1 MARPSAAPAALDV
14 HAVATAVTVT
24 LFVLIVAHFVLQAL
38 VRSLKSIV
46 LWHRRAFVL
55 RAAPMAPGYMPFIGH
70 TVPLFKAVGNYP
82 CTWDLFATWAS
93 KTAPKPVRVQI
104 FTRHCVVIA
113 DPSTMKRV
121 MSSNMKNYA
130 KDTEFSYAPFL
141 EILGNGLVTS
151 GGDEWK
157 QMRGHISKA
166 LRVDILDEIIAIANR
181 AVGRL
186 CAKLDQLKNTN
197 KKIDMENEFRLLTL
211 QVIGEA
217 ILSLQPE
224 ESDTLFPSLYLPI
237 MDECNARS
245 ILDEIIAIANRAVG
259 RLCAKLDQLKN
270 TNKKIDMENEFRLL
284 TLQVIGE
291 AILSLQPEESD
302 TLFPSLYL
310 PIMDEC
316 NARSLSPWRAWLIA
330 SPEWWRHKSR
340 VKQLDA
346 AIINIVRKRWRARQ
360 SRGKGEEVPDDILE
374 RVLEPIDPKTYGSSI
389 ETQLCF
395 EIKTFLLA
403 GHETSAA
410 MLTWTLHE
418 LSIANEKMQKVKTE
432 CDAIFKPL
440 NLTTLPSRDAVNS
453 LEYTLACLK
462 ETLRLYSVVPVVTRV
477 AEQDD
482 DLGGVRVPAGTTI
495 IMSLQGV
502 HHRPD
507 IWSDP
512 LDYKPDRFTD
522 PDFDENEGFKFLPFI
537 QGPRNCLGQ
546 YLAML
551 EARVVLGTLVSR
563 YDFTVA
569 PGHDNGKKHTKAI
582 PIAPANGAWFMVN

>member
-245 ILDEIIAIANRAVG
+245 
-259 RLCAKLDQLKN
+259 
-270 TNKKIDMENEFRLL
+270 
-284 TLQVIGE
+284 
-291 AILSLQPEESD
+291 
-302 TLFPSLYL
+302 
-310 PIMDEC
+310 
-316 NARSLSPWRAWLIA
+316 LSPWRAWLIA

-360 SRGKGEEVPDDILE
+360 SRGKGEEVPHDILE